1 MLAALMADAVFIAA
15 IFAEVLAAL
24 SILQPVHAIALREEF
39 GPVLAFYRGQAVPYL
54 APGAQLFWRPAPPWY
69 ADACI
74 FAAVLFFLFFI
85 AQARNA
91 MTPLG
96 GAAGGSSRSDA
107 LIDWLL
113 PVVLCALAAL
123 VLAPTLLALLT
134 LPAAAFL
141 GFRKLTGQPSWFE
154 LSRSYY
160 LNILFLGVALGA
172 VLIVQR

>member
-1 MLAALMADAVFIAA
+1 
-15 IFAEVLAAL
+15 
-24 SILQPVHAIALREEF
+24 
-39 GPVLAFYRGQAVPYL
+39 
-54 APGAQLFWRPAPPWY
+54 
-69 ADACI
+69 
-74 FAAVLFFLFFI
+74 
-85 AQARNA
+85 

-96 GAAGGSSRSDA
+96 GAAGGSTRSDA

-113 PVVLCALAAL
+113 PAALCALAAL

-141 GFRKLTGQPSWFE
+141 GFRKLAGQPSWFE

-160 LNILFLGVALGA
+160 LNILFLGIALGA

>member
-24 SILQPVHAIALREEF
+24 SILQWVQAISLREEF
-39 GPVLAFYRGQAVPYL
+39 GPVLAFYRGQAIPYL
-54 APGAQLFWRPAPPWY
+54 APGAQLFWRPAASWY

-85 AQARNA
+85 AQARRA
-91 MTPLG
+91 MSPLG
-96 GAAGGSSRSDA
+96 DAASGSNRLEA

-113 PVVLCALAAL
+113 PAALCAAAAL

-134 LPAAAFL
+134 LPAAAIL
-141 GFRKLTGQPSWFE
+141 GLRRLAGQPSWFE

-160 LNILFLGVALGA
+160 LNIVFLGVALGA
-172 VLIVQR
+172 VLIVQH

>member
-1 MLAALMADAVFIAA
+1 MLAALMADAVSIAA

-24 SILQPVHAIALREEF
+24 SILQSVQAIALREEF
-39 GPVLAFYRGQAVPYL
+39 VPVLAFYRGQAVPYL
-54 APGAQLFWRPAPPWY
+54 APGAQLFLRPAPPWY

-74 FAAVLFFLFFI
+74 FAAVLFFFFFI

-91 MTPLG
+91 MSPLG
-96 GAAGGSSRSDA
+96 GTASGGTRAEA

-113 PVVLCALAAL
+113 PAALCALAAI

-141 GFRKLTGQPSWFE
+141 GFRKLAGRPSWFE
-154 LSRSYY
+154 LSSSYWV
-160 LNILFLGVALGA
+160 NIVFVAGSTVGIL
-172 VLIVQR
+172 LLQR